1 MGSFLEKHWLRTSII
16 TISYTQNAETC
27 EVESFSSVYLELG
40 GGTGPMT
47 RALISQKWQTTYLTV
62 CELDKERYDGLKRL
76 ETETIK
82 IVHLDA
88 EKCLSTFAPLSV
100 DLIISTL
107 PLGSMSP
114 THAREILASAASV
127 LSPGWQYIQYQYF
140 ATNKKDVEEFFVIEK
155 VDWEAMNFPPAFIYI
170 CKKR

>member
-1 MGSFLEKHWLRTSII
+1 MLKHVKWNPSPQSI
-16 TISYTQNAETC
+16 
-27 EVESFSSVYLELG
+27 VELG

>member
-1 MGSFLEKHWLRTSII
+1 MLRHVHWEYSPQ
-16 TISYTQNAETC
+16 TI
-27 EVESFSSVYLELG
+27 VELG

-47 RALISQKWQTTYLTV
+47 RALISRKGENTQLTS
-62 CELDKERYDGLKRL
+62 CELDEDRYNRLKYL
-76 ETETIK
+76 TSESIK

-88 EKCLSTFAPLSV
+88 EKCLSTFARGSV

-107 PLGSMSP
+107 PLGSMP
-114 THAREILASAASV
+114 PEHARDILKAAADV
-127 LSPGWQYIQYQYF
+127 LSPNGQYIQYQYF
-140 ATNKKDVEEFFVIEK
+140 ATNRKDVEQFFVIEK